1 MKLYLN
7 ERLESFY
14 VLRLTDLLLS
24 ELMMDPELVRISDI
38 YKVQRVQDPVY
49 DFLDYYSQS
58 SSIHLSDERKQ
69 YIKNSLY
76 AVKGAPQVIELLGR
90 LLDLRVIYTYNFP
103 VLDIIDFDSLQISDI
118 ITFTR
123 KLKELL
129 YHLLYYTTLN
139 IYIND
144 LILLLQGNLIDYSTY
159 TYKGFYNIN
168 LEIHD
173 TQF

>member
-1 MKLYLN
+1 
-7 ERLESFY
+7 
-14 VLRLTDLLLS
+14 
-24 ELMMDPELVRISDI
+24 MMDPELVRISDI